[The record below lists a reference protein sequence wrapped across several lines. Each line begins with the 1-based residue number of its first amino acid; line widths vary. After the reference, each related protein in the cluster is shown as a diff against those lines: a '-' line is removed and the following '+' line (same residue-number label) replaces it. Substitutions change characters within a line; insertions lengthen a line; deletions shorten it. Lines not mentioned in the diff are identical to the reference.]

1 MPLHNEAD
9 LVERIKIM
17 EGVGFHASE
26 QDSLPLLFKEV
37 YGFEMKRN
45 CSNCVTESWNSLIKW
60 ANKKSKPITNSMG
73 LRIKKEYENQN
84 FPARVGGKLMLIN
97 SKNLNDERARIL
109 LSIPKYAH
117 AIEGQPDKPVKENLP
132 VTKSG
137 DLVEKGSPNA
147 LEVSTAST
155 STEAKSGGQTVL
167 KAVKK
172 RLVKVPVESKPLKE
186 KVGKAGKYLV

>member
-1 MPLHNEAD
+1 MRLHNEAD
-9 LVERIKIM
+9 LVERILIM
-17 EGVGFHASE
+17 EGVGFRASE

-60 ANKKSKPITNSMG
+60 ANKKSKPTNNSMG

-97 SKNLNDERARIL
+97 SKNLNEERARIL

-117 AIEGQPDKPVKENLP
+117 AIEGQPDKPVKELLE
-132 VTKSG
+132 VKGKG

-147 LEVSTAST
+147 LGVSTAST
-155 STEAKSGGQTVL
+155 STEAKGGGQTVV
-167 KAVKK
+167 KAVKGK
-172 RLVKVPVESKPLKE
+172 LTKVQVESKQLK
-186 KVGKAGKYLV
+186 GKGGKGAK

>member
-1 MPLHNEAD
+1 
-9 LVERIKIM
+9 M
-17 EGVGFHASE
+17 EGVGFRASE

-37 YGFEMKRN
+37 YGFEMNRN
-45 CSNCVTESWNSLIKW
+45 CSGCVTESWNSLIKW
-60 ANKKSKPITNSMG
+60 ANKKSKPNNNAMG
-73 LRIKKEYENQN
+73 LRIKKEYEKQN
-84 FPARVGGKLMLIN
+84 FPARIGGKLTIIN
-97 SKNLNDERARIL
+97 SGNLTEERARIL

-117 AIEGQPDKPVKENLP
+117 AIEGQPDKPVKEPLP

-147 LEVSTAST
+147 LGVSTAST

-172 RLVKVPVESKPLKE
+172 RLVKVPVESKPSKE
-186 KVGKAGKYLV
+186 KGKKGAKQLV